1 MMNNQGFNAY
11 RETGI
16 KTASQGKLIV
26 MMYDE
31 TIKQI
36 TAAIGKIG
44 ENGKVKVAEIE
55 GFAKHIA
62 KAQDIITELMVAL
75 DMEKGGDVAKNLMT
89 LYTYFNRELLDA
101 NISMNKD
108 KLQFIAEM
116 LNSLHEAWAAAA
128 ANTIAIQPTP
138 IRPALDING

>member
-1 MMNNQGFNAY
+1 MTNNQGFNAY

-26 MMYDE
+26 MLYDGA
-31 TIKQI
+31 IKQLNS
-36 TAAIGKIG
+36 ALRKIE
-44 ENGKVKVAEIE
+44 ENGKVKTADIE
-55 GFAKHIA
+55 GFSKHIA
-62 KAQDIITELMVAL
+62 KAQDIITELMLSL
-75 DMEKGGDVAKNLMT
+75 DMEKGGEVAKNLMT

-101 NISMNKD
+101 AISMDKT

-128 ANTIAIQPTP
+128 ANTAAIPP
-138 IRPALDING
+138 PPARPALDING

>member
-1 MMNNQGFNAY
+1 MTNNQGFNAY

-31 TIKQI
+31 AIKQV
-36 TAAIGKIG
+36 TAALGKIG
-44 ENGKVKVAEIE
+44 ANSKIKAAEIE

-62 KAQDIITELMVAL
+62 KAQDIITELMVSL

-108 KLQFIAEM
+108 KLQFIAGM
-116 LNSLHEAWAAAA
+116 LTQLHESWVLAAAKTA
-128 ANTIAIQPTP
+128 EIQPAPT
-138 IRPALDING
+138 RPALDIKG

>member
-1 MMNNQGFNAY
+1 MTNNQGFNIY

-26 MMYDE
+26 MLYDE
-31 TIKQI
+31 AIKQI
-36 TAAIGKIG
+36 TASLGKIG
-44 ENGKVKVAEIE
+44 ENGKVKAADIE
-55 GFAKHIA
+55 GFSAHIA
-62 KAQDIITELMVAL
+62 KAQDIITELMVSL

-101 NISMNKD
+101 SISMDKN

-116 LNSLHEAWAAAA
+116 LTQLHEAWAAAA
-128 ANTIAIQPTP
+128 ANTAAIPPPPT
-138 IRPALDING
+138 RPALDING